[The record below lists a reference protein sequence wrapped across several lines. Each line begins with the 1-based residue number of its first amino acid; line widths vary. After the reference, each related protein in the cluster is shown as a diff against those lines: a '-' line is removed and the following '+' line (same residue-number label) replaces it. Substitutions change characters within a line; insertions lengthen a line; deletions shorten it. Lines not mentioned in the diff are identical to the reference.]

1 MREVGPLPFASVT
14 PTNVLLTC
22 AGQRVDMV
30 GAFRAALSEEGL
42 GGIVVAADLNPLS
55 PALYAADE
63 RVIALPVSHRDYIRS
78 LLELCHEQGI
88 RAVIPL
94 TDLDQR
100 LLGEARDAF
109 AAAGAT
115 VIASDPEV
123 SDRCGDK
130 YAAARFFEANDIP
143 SPRTWLPDELPP
155 AGEIPF
161 PVLVKSRRGFGSR
174 DIYRAADADEL
185 AFFLRYTPVASMVQE
200 VCAGEEFSIDVLCD
214 LDGRCLA
221 AIPRSMIESKGG
233 ESIKGQS
240 LEDPDLMAFAVRVA
254 EVLPVKGPANVQCF
268 RTAGGRHEV
277 TDVNPRFGGAFPLP
291 VAAGGRYPAMVL
303 ALARGER
310 VEPRLG
316 DYRPGVFM
324 TRFFSHVA
332 LVQGEDGLEPFDG
345 DPARPAEVTR

>member
-1 MREVGPLPFASVT
+1 MLVSGVET
-14 PTNVLLTC
+14 
-22 AGQRVDMV
+22 
-30 GAFRAALSEEGL
+30 
-42 GGIVVAADLNPLS
+42 VARCSDKYLAHQFF
-55 PALYAADE
+55 
-63 RVIALPVSHRDYIRS
+63 V
-78 LLELCHEQGI
+78 EQGI
-88 RAVIPL
+88 
-94 TDLDQR
+94 
-100 LLGEARDAF
+100 G
-109 AAAGAT
+109 
-115 VIASDPEV
+115 
-123 SDRCGDK
+123 
-130 YAAARFFEANDIP
+130 
-143 SPRTWLPDELPP
+143 SPPTWLPTALPREL
-155 AGEIPF
+155 PF

-233 ESIKGQS
+233 ESIKGMR

-268 RTAGGRHEV
+268 RTADGRHEV

-291 VAAGGRYPAMVL
+291 VAAGGRYPELVL

-316 DYRPGVFM
+316 DYRQGVFM
-324 TRFFSHVA
+324 TRFFSHVI
-332 LVQGEDGLEPFDG
+332 LEDAGGTLEPAQARRCRKRRGDG
-345 DPARPAEVTR
+345 SSRSAYWERRCSRPVAHNARPVPRAPRSRPSLGPRRLLRTSPRRATTPASRPGDGGRRGHERPCPRGTRDESAAGRPGATGVGWPASRWSTAALS

>member
-1 MREVGPLPFASVT
+1 MREVRPLPFASVT

-78 LLELCHEQGI
+78 LLELCHEQAI

-143 SPRTWLPDELPP
+143 SPRTWLPDDLPP
-155 AGEIPF
+155 AAEIPF

-185 AFFLRYTPVASMVQE
+185 AFFLALH
-200 VCAGEEFSIDVLCD
+200 AGG
-214 LDGRCLA
+214 LDGPGGVRRRGVLHRRPVR
-221 AIPRSMIESKGG
+221 PRRPLPGRHPALDDRVQGRRVHQGPEPGRSRPHGLRRARG
-233 ESIKGQS
+233 RGPARQGAGQR
-240 LEDPDLMAFAVRVA
+240 A
-254 EVLPVKGPANVQCF
+254 VLPH
-268 RTAGGRHEV
+268 RRGRHEV

-316 DYRPGVFM
+316 DYRAGVFM